1 MLGSGGNL
9 CPLDDQ
15 TGCSPSFRAL
25 GKNALASELHVQE
38 SELRFWCKPF
48 QAEAPTQTECLVSLT
63 FQSLSVSTSSLAV
76 AENMADLIDG
86 YCRLEGS
93 SESSLIIR
101 PNKGIPRLHQPVIS
115 YFSTVCTL
123 LLFQPGIYFCTL
135 VHN

>member
-38 SELRFWCKPF
+38 SELKF
-48 QAEAPTQTECLVSLT
+48 QAEAPTQTECLVSFT
-63 FQSLSVSTSSLAV
+63 SQSLSVSTSSLAV

-115 YFSTVCTL
+115 
-123 LLFQPGIYFCTL
+123 
-135 VHN
+135 